1 MSSEKTCAELID
13 DRLRSREQSLADIY
27 KAIEKD
33 ESIEG
38 YEEAND
44 ALYEFALGVALYTT
58 VRIDLSTGGPADWLE
73 CMVDRSGS
81 GLINVTYHYSDWFDH
96 AEESVD
102 VDSPLWNY
110 ADEMVETFLYS

>member
-1 MSSEKTCAELID
+1 MSSEKTCAQRIGD
-13 DRLRSREQSLADIY
+13 HLRSREQYLTDIY

-38 YEEAND
+38 YEEASE
-44 ALYEFALGVALYTT
+44 ALYEFALGISSYTT

-73 CMVDRSGS
+73 CLVDRSAGD
-81 GLINVTYHYSDWFDH
+81 LINVIYHFSDWFDH

-110 ADEMVETFLYS
+110 ADEMVEMVLYS